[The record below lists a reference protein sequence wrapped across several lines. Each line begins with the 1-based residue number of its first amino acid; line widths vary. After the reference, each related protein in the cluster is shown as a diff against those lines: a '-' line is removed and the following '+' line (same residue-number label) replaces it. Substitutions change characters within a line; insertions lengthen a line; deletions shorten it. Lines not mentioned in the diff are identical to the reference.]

1 MKRWWLVIALLL
13 SVGINAGILAT
24 LAFQA
29 RSPSSGASGSG
40 ASGSGAS
47 GTGVED
53 ALPSEINAGGVEEP
67 APRPERQPPVIRRMA
82 DELGLEGE
90 RRAAFIDVQRA
101 FFEQTLDA
109 RSRMARLQREI
120 RREVTSGDPD
130 RDVLDRFLVELSAA
144 HTDLERA
151 FVTNLLDSR
160 ELLDGD
166 QERRFMHFLRRL
178 RQVRGE
184 VERRF
189 RDRWRSMEDRD
200 RPGPW
205 PRERRPGGRRF
216 ERPGERP
223 GDAPPPDRPTG

>member
-1 MKRWWLVIALLL
+1 MKRWWLMIALLL
-13 SVGINAGILAT
+13 SVGVNVGILAT
-24 LAFQA
+24 LAFQG
-29 RSPSSGASGSG
+29 RSPGSG
-40 ASGSGAS
+40 ATDG
-47 GTGVED
+47 GTE
-53 ALPSEINAGGVEEP
+53 ALPTGEIGAGGAEDP

-90 RRAAFIDVQRA
+90 KRAAFIDVQRA
-101 FFEQTLDA
+101 FFEQTLGA

-120 RREVTSGDPD
+120 RREVTSEDPD
-130 RDVLDRFLVELSAA
+130 REALDRLLVELSTA

-160 ELLDGD
+160 ELLDRE

-189 RDRWRSMEDRD
+189 RERWQSIEGRD
-200 RPGPW
+200 RRGPW
-205 PRERRPGGRRF
+205 PRGRRPGGQRF
-216 ERPGERP
+216 EQPERPGE
-223 GDAPPPDRPTG
+223 DRSTG

>member
-13 SVGINAGILAT
+13 SVGVNLGILAT

-29 RSPSSGASGSG
+29 RSDGGDATAGRPAVRGTNLEDGVPPGSAGEPPSRGDRS
-40 ASGSGAS
+40 
-47 GTGVED
+47 
-53 ALPSEINAGGVEEP
+53 
-67 APRPERQPPVIRRMA
+67 PPVIRRMA

-90 RRAAFIDVQRA
+90 KRAAFTEVQRT
-101 FFEQTLDA
+101 FFEQTLAA

-120 RREVTSGDPD
+120 RGEVTSEAPD
-130 RDVLDRFLVELSAA
+130 RDALDRLLVELSVA

-160 ELLDGD
+160 ELLDSD
-166 QERRFMHFLRRL
+166 QEKRFMHFLRRL

-189 RDRWRSMEDRD
+189 RERWRGMEGRD
-200 RPGPW
+200 RPGAW
-205 PRERRPGGRRF
+205 PRRRQPGGQ
-216 ERPGERP
+216 
-223 GDAPPPDRPTG
+223 